1 MNNEDAYRLSVSVLI
16 HCFLPPLLPPLRSL
30 APAQAVYAVLLLL
43 LLPPP
48 PPPPR
53 HFRVVAVGLADSNDA
68 SLLLEIYHMLA
79 VFGA

>member
-1 MNNEDAYRLSVSVLI
+1 MNNEDAHRLSVSVLI

-30 APAQAVYAVLLLL
+30 VPAQAIYAVLLLL
-43 LLPPP
+43 LPPR
-48 PPPPR
+48 PPPR
-53 HFRVVAVGLADSNDA
+53 RFRVVAVGLAGSNDA

>member
-1 MNNEDAYRLSVSVLI
+1 MNNENAYRLSVSVLV
-16 HCFLPPLLPPLRSL
+16 HCFLPLLPPLRSL

-43 LLPPP
+43 L
-48 PPPPR
+48 PR
-53 HFRVVAVGLADSNDA
+53 RRRRRFRVVAVGLAGSNDA